1 MSMAL
6 VNRVD
11 KRVKMDK
18 SGIVRYQ
25 LLTHCF
31 LNGIQISDSDLKCL
45 TELGLTGERE
55 LTEFCMYVAE
65 RNIFKT
71 PQSARNAIT
80 KAEKKRLL
88 VKIGK
93 NRKTIRLNDDIK
105 VQTEGTVLLDYKF
118 VSVESEEV
126 QANS

>member
-11 KRVKMDK
+11 KRVRMDK
-18 SGIVRYQ
+18 QGIVKYQ

-31 LNGIQISDSDLKCL
+31 LNGIQISDSDLECL
-45 TELGLTGERE
+45 TALGIAGERE
-55 LTEFCMYVAE
+55 LTEFCSYVAE
-65 RNIFKT
+65 QNIFKT

-105 VQTEGTVLLDYKF
+105 LQTEGTVLLDYKF
-118 VSVESEEV
+118 VSVESQEI
-126 QANS
+126 QGDN

>member
-1 MSMAL
+1 MSMTL

-11 KRVKMDK
+11 KRVRMDK
-18 SGIVRYQ
+18 QGIVKYQ

-31 LNGIQISDSDLKCL
+31 LNGIQISDSDLECL
-45 TELGLTGERE
+45 TALGIAGERE
-55 LTEFCMYVAE
+55 LTEFCSYVAE
-65 RNIFKT
+65 QNIFKT

-80 KAEKKRLL
+80 KAEKKMLL

-105 VQTEGTVLLDYKF
+105 LQTEGTVLLDYKF
-118 VSVESEEV
+118 VSVESQEI
-126 QANS
+126 QGDN

>member
-1 MSMAL
+1 MAL

-11 KRVKMDK
+11 KRVRMDK
-18 SGIVRYQ
+18 QGIVKYQ

-31 LNGIQISDSDLKCL
+31 LNGIQISDSDLECL
-45 TELGLTGERE
+45 TALGIAGERE
-55 LTEFCMYVAE
+55 LTEFCSYVAE
-65 RNIFKT
+65 QNIFKT

-105 VQTEGTVLLDYKF
+105 LQTEGTVLLDYKF
-118 VSVESEEV
+118 VSVESQEI
-126 QANS
+126 QGDN

>member
-1 MSMAL
+1 MAL

-11 KRVKMDK
+11 KRVRMDK
-18 SGIVRYQ
+18 QGIVKYQ

-31 LNGIQISDSDLKCL
+31 LNGIQISDSDLECL
-45 TELGLTGERE
+45 TALGIAGERE
-55 LTEFCMYVAE
+55 LTELCSYVAE
-65 RNIFKT
+65 QNIFKT
-71 PQSARNAIT
+71 PQSASNAIT

-105 VQTEGTVLLDYKF
+105 LQTEGTVLLDYKF
-118 VSVESEEV
+118 VRVESQEI
-126 QANS
+126 QGDN